1 MPSEYWELKTK
12 NYRAVA
18 GSKIIARVA
27 GILNEKYGLALV
39 GFNWVWGAQSQLF
52 CPSLSPQAIY
62 SKQLARG
69 GGFEW
74 LKHPVFSHMVAL

>member
-1 MPSEYWELKTK
+1 MKTGAGDRSQEPGVRRRCMPSECWELKTK

-27 GILNEKYGLALV
+27 GIWNEKYGLALV

-62 SKQLARG
+62 S
-69 GGFEW
+69 
-74 LKHPVFSHMVAL
+74 

>member
-27 GILNEKYGLALV
+27 GIWNEKYGLALV
-39 GFNWVWGAQSQLF
+39 GFNWVCERKANYSALLF
-52 CPSLSPQAIY
+52 RRKPFIPSNLPQAGALNGLNILF
-62 SKQLARG
+62 SVTW
-69 GGFEW
+69 W
-74 LKHPVFSHMVAL
+74 L